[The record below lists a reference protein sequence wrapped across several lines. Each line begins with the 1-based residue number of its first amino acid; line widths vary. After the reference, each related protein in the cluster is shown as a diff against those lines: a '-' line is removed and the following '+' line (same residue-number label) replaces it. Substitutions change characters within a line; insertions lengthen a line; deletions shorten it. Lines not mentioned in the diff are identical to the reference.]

1 MNAYIASETEILEN
15 VKRNILEEKRSYLC
29 KFLNPDDHFDF
40 LRSKS
45 TLTKDD
51 QDVIRNEVTR
61 TAKAGKL
68 LDILLTKG
76 PKAYEMLAFSIH
88 RNGTQTFLVKM
99 LNKEFENKKNSYI
112 ALLNKTTNTTEV
124 DLRVDTHS
132 LPNPSSNSKSSK
144 TCTESDDGSLDR
156 NFSEMFLRTSYAECG
171 NRYQRSNGPTENI
184 DYKDHD
190 KTCDRHQSDA

>member
-1 MNAYIASETEILEN
+1 MHAEIVSETEILEN
-15 VKRNILEEKRSYLC
+15 VKQKILEDKRPYLC
-29 KFLNPDDHFDF
+29 KSLNPEDHFNF

-45 TLTKDD
+45 ILTKDD

-76 PKAYEMLAFSIH
+76 PKAYEMLVFSIH
-88 RNGTQTFLVKM
+88 RNGTQNFLVEM
-99 LNKEFENKKNSYI
+99 LNKEFENRKNSYI
-112 ALLNKTTNTTEV
+112 ALLSEKTNTTEV

-132 LPNPSSNSKSSK
+132 LPTPSPNSKSSK
-144 TCTESDDGSLDR
+144 TCTESDDGSVDR

-171 NRYQRSNGPTENI
+171 NRYHRSNGPTENI
-184 DYKDHD
+184 DCKDHD
-190 KTCDRHQSDA
+190 KNCDRHQSDV